1 MTAGTD
7 GPRKRPAFESPVRIA
22 RPPVFDPA
30 MTRPIST
37 VAGAVLVLLRVA
49 AGVVWLI
56 SLGTQWPALAHEVD
70 AELDGVSLTAEQIG
84 WGFAAVAAIVGL
96 VLLADAALAVLIL
109 RGHNTP
115 RVIVMTFSTLS
126 IGSTFVAW
134 WVQGQEIRIDT
145 TFLTLALDI
154 LVLLALSS
162 RPASAYAR
170 RFERP

>member
-7 GPRKRPAFESPVRIA
+7 GPRKRPAFESPVRLA

-37 VAGAVLVLLRVA
+37 VAGAALVLLRVA
-49 AGVVWLI
+49 AGVVWLV
-56 SLGTQWPALAHEVD
+56 SLGIQWPSLVHEAD
-70 AELDGVSLTAEQIG
+70 AELDGVALTPEQVG
-84 WGFAAVAAIVGL
+84 MGFAAVAVIVGI
-96 VLLADAALAVLIL
+96 VLLADVALAVLIL
-109 RGHNTP
+109 RGRNTP

-126 IGSTFVAW
+126 IASTFAAW

-154 LVLLALSS
+154 LVLLALSA
-162 RPASAYAR
+162 RPAAAYAR